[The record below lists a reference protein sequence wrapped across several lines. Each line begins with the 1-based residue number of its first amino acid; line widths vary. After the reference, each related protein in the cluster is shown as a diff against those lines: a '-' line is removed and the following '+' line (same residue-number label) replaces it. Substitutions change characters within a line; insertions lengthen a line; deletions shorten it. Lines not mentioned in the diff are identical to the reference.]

1 MIENEE
7 LGLKVAENPREAL
20 IKETISA
27 TEKRIIET
35 ELTLECQRDGLRFLK
50 TLK

>member
-1 MIENEE
+1 MIEDKE
-7 LGLKVAENPREAL
+7 LGIKIAESPREKL
-20 IKETISA
+20 IKETIDA

-50 TLK
+50 TL